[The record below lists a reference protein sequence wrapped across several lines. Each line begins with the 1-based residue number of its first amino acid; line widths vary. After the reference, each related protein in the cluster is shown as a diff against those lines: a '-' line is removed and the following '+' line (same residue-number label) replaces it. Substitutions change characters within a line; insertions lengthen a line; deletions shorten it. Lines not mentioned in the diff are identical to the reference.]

1 MRLYRDASTRLV
13 EGGGVRKWSDAS
25 RSSQRVVLENHGC
38 RGDEVVTGRGED
50 SWVGLEAEAWRGE
63 AWIVELRVEVSR

>member
-1 MRLYRDASTRLV
+1 MGRRLYRVDDASRRG
-13 EGGGVRKWSDAS
+13 EGSESSDAS

-50 SWVGLEAEAWRGE
+50 S
-63 AWIVELRVEVSR
+63 

>member
-1 MRLYRDASTRLV
+1 MRLYRVDDASRRG
-13 EGGGVRKWSDAS
+13 EGSESSDAS

>member
-1 MRLYRDASTRLV
+1 MTRLV
-13 EGGGVRKWSDAS
+13 EGRGQRVVMHPS

-63 AWIVELRVEVSR
+63 AWITVVRVEVSR